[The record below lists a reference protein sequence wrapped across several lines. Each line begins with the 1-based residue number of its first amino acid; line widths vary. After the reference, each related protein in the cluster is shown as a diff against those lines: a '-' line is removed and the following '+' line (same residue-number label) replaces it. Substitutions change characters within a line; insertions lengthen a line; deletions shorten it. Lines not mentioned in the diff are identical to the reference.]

1 MHLNTTKS
9 LDFAKV
15 RVILGNMRQTS
26 KLSVIFGMIGGLAAA
41 ECPPAPDH
49 TIAIAGLISQA
60 RAAESERQG
69 REFGAQMWVLWAK
82 APNEQAQAIL
92 NRGMSKRRAFD
103 MLGAIADFD
112 VLVNYC
118 PEYAEGYN
126 QRAFAN
132 FLQGKY
138 QLAVVD
144 LIEAIKLSPNHVAA
158 RAGLALTYMELG
170 ELDAAR
176 DELRLALEL
185 NPWLSERHLLSKGGR
200 LAPKGED
207 I

>member
-1 MHLNTTKS
+1 MKQ
-9 LDFAKV
+9 AV
-15 RVILGNMRQTS
+15 
-26 KLSVIFGMIGGLAAA
+26 KLSALLSSIATFAIA
-41 ECPPAPDH
+41 ECPPSPDH

-60 RAAESERQG
+60 RAADTEREG

-82 APNEQAQAIL
+82 APNEQAQTIL
-92 NRGMSKRRAFD
+92 NRGMGKRRAFD

-112 VLVNYC
+112 VLVDYC
-118 PEYAEGYN
+118 PDYAEGYN

-138 QLAVVD
+138 AIAVGD
-144 LIEAIKLSPNHVAA
+144 LVKAIELSPNHVAA

-170 ELDAAR
+170 QLDAAR
-176 DELRLALEL
+176 AELLLALEL
-185 NPWLSERHLLSKGGR
+185 NPWLSERRLLDKGGR
-200 LAPKGED
+200 LAPKVED